1 MSTSVNTIEV
11 TLENVEKT
19 GFFCF
24 MSKKKSPGYTQKL
37 EWLKERFTEGLR
49 IRMLQ
54 LPERGFIEYIPGEY
68 AWRPI
73 RAEGYM
79 VIHCLWVVGKSR
91 GKGFSRLL
99 LDMCEEDARNAGMNG
114 VVVLSSEGNWLLG
127 KALFID
133 SGYTAVAT
141 AAPSFTLLVKKFKP
155 APDPTFSL
163 DWNKADYSDG
173 KGMTIYRTNQCPYIE
188 DATSIFEEAAVKQ
201 GVPSRVISLNSAREV
216 QELSPSAYGT
226 FGVTVS
232 GKLFSYCYLTENQI
246 DQKWM
251 EMEGTG
257 LK

>member
-1 MSTSVNTIEV
+1 
-11 TLENVEKT
+11 
-19 GFFCF
+19 
-24 MSKKKSPGYTQKL
+24 
-37 EWLKERFTEGLR
+37 
-49 IRMLQ
+49 MLQ

-68 AWRPI
+68 AWRPV

-79 VIHCLWVVGKSR
+79 VIHCLCVVGKSR
-91 GKGFSRLL
+91 GKGFSRVL
-99 LDMCEEDARNAGMNG
+99 LDMCEEDARNACMNG
-114 VVVLSSEGNWLLG
+114 VVALGSEGNWLLG
-127 KALFID
+127 KELFID